1 MSKPLGVSELLSI
14 LEEQLNDLP
23 DRRKKSNNTQYT
35 VKDAFLSAFSV
46 FFTQSSSFL
55 EHQRLM
61 QSQKGRDNAQT
72 LFGVEKIPCDNQ
84 IRQLLDLVPVNTV
97 FPVFRSIYQHLEAVG
112 ALKAY
117 DCFQGNRLIA
127 LDGTEYFTSK
137 QIHCEPCS
145 QRTHKN
151 GTTTYFHAA
160 ITPVLVAPGKSQ
172 VISLQPEFIR
182 PQDGASK
189 QDSENAAAKRWILAQ
204 GVDFSQTP
212 TTLLGDDLYCHQPM
226 CELAT
231 ASGFHFLFTCKPDSH
246 SYLYEWL
253 EYSQSSGDLHTY
265 TTRQWDGK
273 RQLLYTYRYANGVP
287 LRQAEPSLLVN
298 WCELTIIVPSD
309 GTLVYR
315 NAFASDHQID
325 ESNVADFVDA
335 GRARWKVENENNNV
349 LKTQG
354 YNLEH
359 NFGHGN
365 NHLSSLLVCLNLLA
379 FLFHTVLELT
389 NQTYQQV
396 RQLLG
401 TRKTFFN
408 DIRALTR
415 YLLFESW
422 DCLLEFI
429 LREGNKPNWANS
441 C

>member
-1 MSKPLGVSELLSI
+1 MSKELGMSELLLI
-14 LEEQLNDLP
+14 LKGSLGSLP
-23 DRRKKSNNTQYT
+23 DQRKKSNNTQYT
-35 VKDAFLSAFSV
+35 VLDAFLSAFSV
-46 FFTQSSSFL
+46 FFTQSTSFL
-55 EHQRLM
+55 EHQRLI
-61 QSQKGRDNAQT
+61 QSQKGRDNVQT
-72 LFGVEKIPCDNQ
+72 LFGVKKIPCDNQ
-84 IRQLLDLVPVNTV
+84 IRKLLDLVPAKTV
-97 FPVFRSIYQHLEAVG
+97 FPVFQSIYQHLEAIG

-117 DCFQGNRLIA
+117 YCFQGNRLIA

-137 QIHCEPCS
+137 QIHCSQCS
-145 QRTHKN
+145 HRTDKN
-151 GTTTYFHAA
+151 GTTSYFHAA

-172 VISLQPEFIR
+172 VISLSPEFIT

-189 QDSENAAAKRWILAQ
+189 QDSENAAAKRWICEHK
-204 GVDFSQTP
+204 VDAAENP
-212 TTLLGDDLYCHQPM
+212 TTLLGDDLYSHQPM

-231 ASGFHFLFTCKPDSH
+231 ANGFHFLFTCKPDSH
-246 SYLYEWL
+246 PYLYEWL
-253 EYSQSSGDLHTY
+253 EYFHSLGDLHTY
-265 TTRQWDGK
+265 TNGQWDGK
-273 RQLLYTYRYANGVP
+273 RHLLYTYRYANGIP

-298 WCELTIIVPSD
+298 WCELTIVVPSD

-315 NAFASDHQID
+315 NAFISDHEIHS
-325 ESNVADFVDA
+325 SNVAEVVGA

-349 LKTQG
+349 LKTKG

-359 NFGHGN
+359 NFGHGH
-365 NHLSSLLVCLNLLA
+365 NHLATLLVCMNLLA

-389 NQTYQQV
+389 NLTYQQV

-422 DCLLEFI
+422 DYLLEFM

-441 C
+441 G